1 MNTNR
6 RNQEG
11 TSLIEVL
18 AAMTLFAIVAS
29 GVAAMAANS
38 LRATAHNRQAG
49 MAQMLAQEELES
61 IRGLAYSD
69 IAPSSRTT
77 VVNNQ
82 LYHIDTEVLAN
93 SPASGMSEITVAVTW
108 ESPIGSRSYEIE
120 TIFTAIRGES

>member
-1 MNTNR
+1 MSTHR

-29 GVAAMAANS
+29 GVAALAANS

-61 IRGLAYSD
+61 VRGLEYAD
-69 IAPSSRTT
+69 IAPNSRSVVVNSQLYNIDTT
-77 VVNNQ
+77 V
-82 LYHIDTEVLAN
+82 LPD
-93 SPASGMSEITVAVTW
+93 SPAAGMSEITVAVTW
-108 ESPIGSRSYEIE
+108 NSPIGSRSYEID
-120 TIFTAIRGES
+120 TIFTAIR